1 MRTFQTTDIHLS
13 AALKLHGFKL
23 LSIDK
28 NPRTHRGSFVFED
41 RINRPKLVQAF
52 FDGSLQ
58 GSLKQYVSIWG
69 DLKGLVSQV
78 GPESDLIDDD
88 RDSPDS
94 REGKERG

>member
-1 MRTFQTTDIHLS
+1 MQMRTFKTSDIHLS

-28 NPRTHRGSFVFED
+28 NPRTRRGSFVFED
-41 RINRPKLVQAF
+41 RFDRPRLVQEF

-69 DLKGLVSQV
+69 DLKGLVNQS
-78 GPESDLIDDD
+78 DDD
-88 RDSPDS
+88 RGLGSSDLPSGRG
-94 REGKERG
+94 RE

>member
-1 MRTFQTTDIHLS
+1 MRTFKTSDIHLS

-28 NPRTHRGSFVFED
+28 NPRTRRGSFVFE
-41 RINRPKLVQAF
+41 NRPHRPRLVQEF

-69 DLKGLVSQV
+69 DLKGLINQV
-78 GPESDLIDDD
+78 GPESDRINSDF
-88 RDSPDS
+88 PGG
-94 REGKERG
+94 REWE